1 MTKLLTVAEAAA
13 ELKVSKGKVYRMTW
27 SGELYSKRIGRS
39 VRIPEESIRAFTAL
53 PTGYVPTHI
62 QGVNS

>member
-1 MTKLLTVAEAAA
+1 MAKLLTVAEAAA

-39 VRIPEESIRAFTAL
+39 VRIPEESIQPLTSL
-53 PTGYVPTHI
+53 PTGYVPSHLE
-62 QGVNS
+62 GGN

>member
-1 MTKLLTVAEAAA
+1 MAKLLTVAEAAA

-39 VRIPEESIRAFTAL
+39 VRIPEESIQSLTSL
-53 PTGYVPTHI
+53 PVGYVPTYVE
-62 QGVNS
+62 GGN

>member
-1 MTKLLTVAEAAA
+1 MAKLLTVAEAAA

-39 VRIPEESIRAFTAL
+39 VRIPEESIHPLTSL
-53 PTGYVPTHI
+53 PAGYVPSQI
-62 QGVNS
+62 EGGI

>member
-1 MTKLLTVAEAAA
+1 MERLFTVAEAAA

-39 VRIPEESIRAFTAL
+39 VRIPEASIRLFMDMPA
-53 PTGYVPTHI
+53 GYIPS
-62 QGVNS
+62 QLGGDYR